1 MCEGW
6 RGTWRSWSSCW
17 PCWRVRPPARRPA
30 VPGNPRR
37 RGRGRGAG
45 RVAGGGAG
53 DRGGRPARVESATTI
68 GSAISLSAEGVLGWA
83 DGVTGT
89 LTLTCTGGTM
99 AGTLRLLGSTTMQAR
114 YLPDAYYARMG
125 DAFAAQTGGRHWV
138 RYAYDDLDS
147 LTGGSGAQLGDQ
159 MRNSTPDRS
168 LRLLLASGDVR
179 RVGTERVRGERT
191 THYSGTVE
199 AGDTAVTGQT
209 VDVWIDERDLLV
221 KKVEKGRTAS
231 GELVQTAY
239 YGDYGAEADAER
251 PPGLGHAGLRGPRG
265 GRGGRRRLSTVRQRG
280 NARPRPLAL
289 G

>member
-1 MCEGW
+1 MTRTGV
-6 RGTWRSWSSCW
+6 RGLPRHVALLVVVLAVLAGTAACTTAGD
-17 PCWRVRPPARRPA
+17 PGEPAA
-30 VPGNPRR
+30 T
-37 RGRGRGAG
+37 
-45 RVAGGGAG
+45 GGAAG
-53 DRGGRPARVESATTI
+53 VPAGLREAARATEAAGSARVESATTI

-99 AGTLRLLGSTTMQAR
+99 AGTLRRLGSTTMQAR

-251 PPGLGHAGLRGPRG
+251 PPASDTRDFADLVGAGEG
-265 GRGGRRRLSTVRQRG
+265 GG
-280 NARPRPLAL
+280 A
-289 G
+289 

>member
-1 MCEGW
+1 VALLVVVLAVLA
-6 RGTWRSWSSCW
+6 GTAACTT
-17 PCWRVRPPARRPA
+17 
-30 VPGNPRR
+30 
-37 RGRGRGAG
+37 
-45 RVAGGGAG
+45 AGGPGEPAATGGAAG
-53 DRGGRPARVESATTI
+53 VPAGLREAARATGAAGSARVESATTI

-99 AGTLRLLGSTTMQAR
+99 AGTLRRLGSTTMQAR

-251 PPGLGHAGLRGPRG
+251 PPASDTRDFADLVGAGEG
-265 GRGGRRRLSTVRQRG
+265 GG
-280 NARPRPLAL
+280 A
-289 G
+289 

>member
-1 MCEGW
+1 MTRTGV
-6 RGTWRSWSSCW
+6 RGLPRH
-17 PCWRVRPPARRPA
+17 VALLVVVLA
-30 VPGNPRR
+30 VL
-37 RGRGRGAG
+37 AG
-45 RVAGGGAG
+45 TAACTTAGGPGEPAATGGAAG
-53 DRGGRPARVESATTI
+53 VPAGLREAARATEAAGSARVESATTI
-68 GSAISLSAEGVLGWA
+68 GSAISLSAEGLLGWA

-99 AGTLRLLGSTTMQAR
+99 AGTLRRLGSTTMQAR

-125 DAFAAQTGGRHWV
+125 DAFAVQKGGRHWV

-251 PPGLGHAGLRGPRG
+251 PPASDTRDFADLVGAGEG
-265 GRGGRRRLSTVRQRG
+265 GG
-280 NARPRPLAL
+280 A
-289 G
+289 

>member
-1 MCEGW
+1 MTRTGV
-6 RGTWRSWSSCW
+6 RGLPRHAALLVVVLAVLAGTAACTTVGG
-17 PCWRVRPPARRPA
+17 PGEPAA
-30 VPGNPRR
+30 T
-37 RGRGRGAG
+37 
-45 RVAGGGAG
+45 GGAAG
-53 DRGGRPARVESATTI
+53 VPAGLREAARATEAAGSARVESATTI
-68 GSAISLSAEGVLGWA
+68 GSTISLSAEGVLGWA

-99 AGTLRLLGSTTMQAR
+99 AGTLRRLGSTTMQAR

-147 LTGGSGAQLGDQ
+147 LAGGSGAQLGDQ

-231 GELVQTAY
+231 GELIQTAY
-239 YGDYGAEADAER
+239 YGDYGAEAGAER
-251 PPGLGHAGLRGPRG
+251 PPASDTRDFADLVRAGEGKG
-265 GRGGRRRLSTVRQRG
+265 
-280 NARPRPLAL
+280 A
-289 G
+289 

>member
-1 MCEGW
+1 MGGRMTRTGV
-6 RGTWRSWSSCW
+6 RGL
-17 PCWRVRPPARRPA
+17 ARHVALLVVVLA
-30 VPGNPRR
+30 VL
-37 RGRGRGAG
+37 AG
-45 RVAGGGAG
+45 TAACTTAGGPGEPAATGGAAG
-53 DRGGRPARVESATTI
+53 VPAGLREAARATEAAGSARVESATTI

-251 PPGLGHAGLRGPRG
+251 PPASDTRDFADLVGAGEG
-265 GRGGRRRLSTVRQRG
+265 GG
-280 NARPRPLAL
+280 A
-289 G
+289 

>member
-1 MCEGW
+1 MTRTGV
-6 RGTWRSWSSCW
+6 RGL
-17 PCWRVRPPARRPA
+17 
-30 VPGNPRR
+30 PRHAALLVVVLVVL
-37 RGRGRGAG
+37 AG
-45 RVAGGGAG
+45 TAACTTAGGPGEPAATGGAAG
-53 DRGGRPARVESATTI
+53 VPAGLREAARATEAAGSARVESATTI
-68 GSAISLSAEGVLGWA
+68 SSTISLSAEGVLGWA

-99 AGTLRLLGSTTMQAR
+99 AGTLRRLGSTTMQAR

-147 LTGGSGAQLGDQ
+147 LAGGSGAQLGDQ

-168 LRLLLASGDVR
+168 LSLLLASGDVR

-231 GELVQTAY
+231 GELIQTAY
-239 YGDYGAEADAER
+239 YGDYGAEAGAER
-251 PPGLGHAGLRGPRG
+251 PPASDTRDFADLVRAGEGKG
-265 GRGGRRRLSTVRQRG
+265 
-280 NARPRPLAL
+280 A
-289 G
+289 